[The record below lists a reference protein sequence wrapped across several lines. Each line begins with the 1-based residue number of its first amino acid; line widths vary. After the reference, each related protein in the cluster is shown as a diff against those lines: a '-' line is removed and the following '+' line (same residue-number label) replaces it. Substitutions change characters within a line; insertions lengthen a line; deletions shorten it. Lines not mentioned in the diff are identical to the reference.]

1 MSKTRINSNASEH
14 SRRSESGFTLI
25 ELLAIAA
32 IVGLW
37 AALLLPALART
48 RPTSEAA
55 QCMNNLKQVMVATSM
70 YTQDY
75 QELFP
80 PNPDDGNTV
89 PGYNWCGGQAGVLGG
104 QEFNPDYLANPSR
117 MLLAPYLRSN
127 VSVFHCT
134 ADWRVGTYQGT
145 DPSKIGQMVPAA
157 RSISMN
163 QAVGT
168 IDAQFALSASGHS
181 GKPTLRTNGPWLT
194 GSHMIGYGPW
204 RTYGKTSDIIAPTPA
219 GLFVFIE
226 ENPWSIN
233 DGGLSVSAGLPV
245 WIDYPST
252 QHNLGG
258 VVAFADNHVELHRW
272 VTPTLRVNGPVSQR
286 TVTSSD
292 PDWTWLTKR
301 TSVLAQ

>member
-1 MSKTRINSNASEH
+1 MSKTKIYPKASED
-14 SRRSESGFTLI
+14 SRRSESGFTLV

-32 IVGLW
+32 IVGIW

-80 PNPDDGNTV
+80 PNPDDGTLA
-89 PGYNWCGGQAGVLGG
+89 PYNWCSGNAGIYAG
-104 QEFNPDYLANPSR
+104 QEFNPDILADPSR

-134 ADWRVGTYQGT
+134 ADWRVGTYQGR
-145 DPSKIGQMVPAA
+145 DPSKIGQMVPSA
-157 RSISMN
+157 RSISMS

-168 IDAQFALSASGHS
+168 VDPQFAVSGSGHS
-181 GKPTLRTNGPWLT
+181 GKPTVPTNGPWLT
-194 GSHMIGYGPW
+194 GSHTVGHGPW
-204 RTYGKTSDIIAPTPA
+204 RTYGKTSDIVAPTPA

-272 VTPTLRVNGPVSQR
+272 VTTALRVSGPLSQR
-286 TVTSSD
+286 TVSSTD
-292 PDWTWLTKR
+292 PDWNWLAKR
-301 TSVLAQ
+301 TSVLAH